1 MTLALLQGVLAE
13 VDWPTIALLYGVLLV
28 SLVCHEAAH
37 AWLALLGGDPT
48 AYVGGQVT
56 LNPLPHIRREPFGTV
71 ILPLAALLFSNG
83 GMCFGYAHAPYDP
96 VWAWQHPR
104 RAALMS
110 AGGPLANL
118 TLAALAFA
126 VLKVMVISGVATR
139 VGGYHPLEILYP
151 VDGSD
156 SQFLVAGIRMASVF
170 LVLNVLLALINIVP
184 LPPFD
189 GAGVVE
195 GLFPRTAAFYQLV
208 RGQFAVSLLV
218 LVAMMNWLDDI
229 LLPLLQWISERL
241 G

>member
-1 MTLALLQGVLAE
+1 MAIALLQLNPSDL
-13 VDWPTIALLYGVLLV
+13 DWATIALLYGVLLV

-56 LNPLPHIRREPFGTV
+56 LNPMPHIRREPFGTV
-71 ILPLAALLFSNG
+71 ILPLAALLMSNG
-83 GMCFGYAHAPYDP
+83 RMCFGYAHAPYDP

-118 TLAALAFA
+118 ALAAIAFA
-126 VLKVMVISGVATR
+126 VLKLMVVSGAALPVERWDPLLMLDPA
-139 VGGYHPLEILYP
+139 GGADGGPLL
-151 VDGSD
+151 
-156 SQFLVAGIRMASVF
+156 AGIKMASAF
-170 LVLNVLLALINIVP
+170 LLLNVLLALINLVP

-195 GLFPRTAAFYQLV
+195 GLFPRQTGALYQFV
-208 RGQFAVSLLV
+208 RGQFAISLLV
-218 LVAMMNWLDDI
+218 LVAMYRFLPDAFFPLMDWITD
-229 LLPLLQWISERL
+229 LL
-241 G
+241 